1 MEEGMSALKIPAPKV
16 ETGDDFTRTKLYYY
30 DNLNKWTKEDWIR
43 TCYLYTCYCY
53 INEIEVSNSILR
65 DRFGVEEKNKSIV
78 SRIIKETL
86 NSKYIKL
93 SDESASPKMR
103 RYIPYLT

>member
-1 MEEGMSALKIPAPKV
+1 MI
-16 ETGDDFTRTKLYYY
+16 
-30 DNLNKWTKEDWIR
+30 KEDRIR
-43 TCYLYTCYCY
+43 TCYLYTCCCY

-86 NSKYIKL
+86 NSKFIKR
-93 SDESASPKMR
+93 SDESASPKMQ
-103 RYIPYLT
+103 RYIPYWAYILVDEIKKKS